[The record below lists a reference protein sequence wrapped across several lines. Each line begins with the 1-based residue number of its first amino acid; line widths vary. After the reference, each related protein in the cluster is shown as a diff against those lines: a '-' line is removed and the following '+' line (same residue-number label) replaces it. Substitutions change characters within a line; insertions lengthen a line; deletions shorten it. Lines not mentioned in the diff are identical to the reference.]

1 LKSKAEFFVPLFA
14 EYQTEERFMTHKKL
28 GQPQAGEGAPDF
40 SLSATDGSTVTLSTC
55 PKPASITFF
64 RHLA

>member
-1 LKSKAEFFVPLFA
+1 
-14 EYQTEERFMTHKKL
+14 MTNKKL
-28 GQPQAGEGAPDF
+28 RQPQAGEGAPDF